1 MFHKFIALLQK
12 DFRNHNQDLRG
23 SIAFVENLNAEQF
36 VELCDALVKNVGET
50 RARPMI
56 EAIFALLPENVQK
69 KIVTDALKAVAD
81 SGCGSLVYD
90 DEGNIKAIEVNSEQA
105 ERAKMVHKVLNNK
118 EYEVYHD

>member
-12 DFRNHNQDLRG
+12 DFRNHNQDLRE
-23 SIAFVENLNAEQF
+23 SIAFVENLNAEQYG
-36 VELCDALVKNVGET
+36 ELCDALVKNVGET

-105 ERAKMVHKVLNNK
+105 ERLRMVHKVLNNK
-118 EYEVYHD
+118 TKGGEA

>member
-12 DFRNHNQDLRG
+12 DFRNHNQDLRE

-36 VELCDALVKNVGET
+36 VELCDALVKNVGKT
-50 RARPMI
+50 RAHPLI
-56 EAIFALLPENVQK
+56 DSIFALLSENVQK
-69 KIVTDALKAVAD
+69 KIVTDAFKAVAD